1 MDTTVLLLV
10 AALAGLLFLWLRFRR
25 KRTDTEDAGGHPSRA
40 DALDTVAGWPPEATR
55 VLTHPERRAYSM
67 LTNALPDY
75 MVLAQ
80 VPVSRFIRVPTRN
93 SYTEWMRRVGQLCA
107 DLVVCDKGAQVIAVV
122 EIRRPAPR
130 EGDRSRRRHERMDR
144 VLRKAGIR
152 VLEWN
157 EEALPHP
164 DTVREQV
171 LPTPKD
177 LAAPSTY
184 PGVASRPA
192 PAASPM
198 PRAAPATLPPIPV
211 PTVTALRG
219 AGAASVVAAATAS
232 AARPAAPP
240 PATLDEVLEEIDR
253 ADAAAELTLP
263 EPTPSTWFDEYDSSP
278 SPLHPAPPKER
289 QNPR

>member
-1 MDTTVLLLV
+1 MDTTILLLV

-25 KRTDTEDAGGHPSRA
+25 NRAEPDEAGGHASRA

-55 VLTHPERRAYSM
+55 VLTNPERRAYSM
-67 LTNALPDY
+67 LSNALPDY
-75 MVLAQ
+75 TILAQ

-107 DLVVCDKGAQVIAVV
+107 DLVVCDKASQVIAVV
-122 EIRRPAPR
+122 EIRQPAPR

-177 LAAPSTY
+177 LAAPSTH

-192 PAASPM
+192 PVAVHP
-198 PRAAPATLPPIPV
+198 APPALSPIPV
-211 PTVTALRG
+211 PTATALRG

-232 AARPAAPP
+232 GARPAAPAP
-240 PATLDEVLEEIDR
+240 TTLDEVLEEIDR
-253 ADAAAELTLP
+253 ADAAAEFTLP

-278 SPLHPAPPKER
+278 TPLQPPQPKQR

>member
-1 MDTTVLLLV
+1 MDTTVLLLLV
-10 AALAGLLFLWLRFRR
+10 AALAGLLFLWLRFRH
-25 KRTDTEDAGGHPSRA
+25 KPTETDDAGGHASRA

-55 VLTHPERRAYSM
+55 VLTNPERRAYSL

-75 MVLAQ
+75 MILAQ
-80 VPVSRFIRVPTRN
+80 VPVARFIRVPTRN

-107 DLVVCDKGAQVIAVV
+107 DLVVCDKGSQVIAVV

-177 LAAPSTY
+177 LGAPSTH
-184 PGVASRPA
+184 PGVAPRPA
-192 PAASPM
+192 PVALA
-198 PRAAPATLPPIPV
+198 PIPV

-232 AARPAAPP
+232 VTRPAAVAPT
-240 PATLDEVLEEIDR
+240 TLDEVLEEIDR
-253 ADAAAELTLP
+253 ADAAAEFALP

-278 SPLHPAPPKER
+278 SPLHPPQPKER

>member
-1 MDTTVLLLV
+1 MNTSALLLV
-10 AALAGLLFLWLRFRR
+10 AALAGLLFLWLRLRR
-25 KRTDTEDAGGHPSRA
+25 GRADTDDTGGRPSRS

-55 VLTHPERRAYSM
+55 VLTHTERRAHT
-67 LTNALPDY
+67 LLANALPDY

-80 VPVSRFIRVPTRN
+80 VPLSRFIRVPTRN

-107 DLVVCDKGAQVIAVV
+107 DLVVCDKSAQVIAVV
-122 EIRRPAPR
+122 EVRRPAAR
-130 EGDRSRRRHERMDR
+130 EGDRSRKRHQRMDR

-177 LAAPSTY
+177 LSAPSTY
-184 PGVASRPA
+184 PPQAAQPPASPVRPA
-192 PAASPM
+192 PT
-198 PRAAPATLPPIPV
+198 TLPPLAMPGTPAAR
-211 PTVTALRG
+211 PTGT
-219 AGAASVVAAATAS
+219 AGAALAS
-232 AARPAAPP
+232 AAAAAPRPAAPP

-253 ADAAAELTLP
+253 AGAQGEFTLP
-263 EPTPSTWFDEYDSSP
+263 EPTPSTWFDEYDSGP
-278 SPLHPAPPKER
+278 TPLNPQPPK
-289 QNPR
+289 PR

>member
-10 AALAGLLFLWLRFRR
+10 AGLAGLLYLWLRFRH
-25 KRTDTEDAGGHPSRA
+25 KRTEIDDAGGHASRA

-55 VLTHPERRAYSM
+55 VLTTPERRAYS
-67 LTNALPDY
+67 LLFNALPDY
-75 MVLAQ
+75 MILAQ

-93 SYTEWMRRVGQLCA
+93 SYTEWMRRVGQSCA
-107 DLVVCDKGAQVIAVV
+107 DLVVCDKGSQVIAVV
-122 EIRRPAPR
+122 EVRRPAPR

-177 LAAPSTY
+177 LAAPSTH
-184 PGVASRPA
+184 PGVAPRPA
-192 PAASPM
+192 PVALA
-198 PRAAPATLPPIPV
+198 PIPV
-211 PTVTALRG
+211 PTATALRG
-219 AGAASVVAAATAS
+219 AGAASVVAAATS
-232 AARPAAPP
+232 SGARPVAPA

-253 ADAAAELTLP
+253 ADAAAEFSLP

-278 SPLHPAPPKER
+278 TPLQPARPKEPP
-289 QNPR
+289 NPR

>member
-1 MDTTVLLLV
+1 MDTTILLLV
-10 AALAGLLFLWLRFRR
+10 AALAGLLVLWLRFRH
-25 KRTDTEDAGGHPSRA
+25 KRTETEDAGGHASRA
-40 DALDTVAGWPPEATR
+40 DALDTVTGWPPEATR

-75 MVLAQ
+75 MILAQ

-107 DLVVCDKGAQVIAVV
+107 DLVVCDKGAQVIAVI

-177 LAAPSTY
+177 LAAPSTH
-184 PGVASRPA
+184 PGVAPRPAPAPAPARPA
-192 PAASPM
+192 PAAP
-198 PRAAPATLPPIPV
+198 LPIPV
-211 PTVTALRG
+211 PTATALRG

-232 AARPAAPP
+232 SSRPVAPP

-253 ADAAAELTLP
+253 ADAAAEFALP

-278 SPLHPAPPKER
+278 SPLHPPQPKER
-289 QNPR
+289 QKPR

>member
-1 MDTTVLLLV
+1 MDTTVLLLA

-25 KRTDTEDAGGHPSRA
+25 SRTEVEDPGNHASRA

-75 MVLAQ
+75 MILAQ

-122 EIRRPAPR
+122 EIRQPAPR

-177 LAAPSTY
+177 LAAPSTH
-184 PGVASRPA
+184 PGVAPRPAVFPASRPA
-192 PAASPM
+192 PAA
-198 PRAAPATLPPIPV
+198 LPPIPV
-211 PTVTALRG
+211 PTATALRG
-219 AGAASVVAAATAS
+219 AGAASVVAAATS
-232 AARPAAPP
+232 SGARPVAPA

-253 ADAAAELTLP
+253 ADAAAEFSLP

-278 SPLHPAPPKER
+278 TPLQPARPKEPP
-289 QNPR
+289 NPR